1 MLVSVIAEL
10 IRARLILSHNYSN
23 KLASIIVTVSM
34 MAFGLILTGCSKP
47 VAKQQANSIHRYV
60 ADNLIDADLSSDA
73 KLTVTLSRTR
83 ELSVWDNASK
93 ALLHQWQVEDF
104 DEPTYQVSLSGN
116 NQYLAVT
123 GKHRVSIF
131 DLNSGRLEVSWLAQ
145 GFDSDASISSLFLNQ
160 NGKRVLL
167 GMNEGSVITVDLES
181 NQLSMFQL
189 HDGPVSHVE
198 FLSYDERILS
208 TAHDGHAL
216 IWASSNGQIIK
227 DFSLPLRITS
237 ISFDEAERRLF
248 IADALDK
255 HIIADSH
262 SGESI
267 GQLAFLERY
276 RYFRQALFVDQ
287 GKTLITASSKQKIMS
302 WDISSGKENK
312 HWNITAFTAGTTVL
326 DMAIN
331 PSGQLMTLS
340 SDGALESWNY

>member
-1 MLVSVIAEL
+1 MKLLL
-10 IRARLILSHNYSN
+10 IILLSLSLTSMGCN
-23 KLASIIVTVSM
+23 KPL
-34 MAFGLILTGCSKP
+34 
-47 VAKQQANSIHRYV
+47 AKQVPDSIHRYV
-60 ADNLIDADLSSDA
+60 DDNLIDADLSKDA
-73 KLTVTLSRTR
+73 KLAVTLSRTR

-131 DLNSGRLEVSWLAQ
+131 DLNSGRLELSWIAQ
-145 GFDSDASISSLFLNQ
+145 GFDSDASISSLYLSQ

-167 GMNEGSVITVDLES
+167 GMNEGSVIAVDLES

-198 FLSYDERILS
+198 FISYDERILS
-208 TAHDGHAL
+208 AAHDGHAL
-216 IWASSNGQIIK
+216 IWASSSGQVIK
-227 DFSLPLRITS
+227 DFSLPMRITS
-237 ISFDEAERRLF
+237 ISYDEADRRIF

-267 GQLAFLERY
+267 GQLVFLERY
-276 RYFRQALFVDQ
+276 RYFRQALFADR

-302 WDISSGKENK
+302 WNINSGKEKK

-326 DMAIN
+326 DMTIN
-331 PSGQLMTLS
+331 SSGQLMTLS
-340 SDGALESWNY
+340 SDGALEIWDY

>member
-1 MLVSVIAEL
+1 MLVSVIVSL
-10 IRARLILSHNYSN
+10 IRARLILPHNDSN
-23 KLASIIVTVSM
+23 KLASIIITVSL
-34 MAFGLILTGCSKP
+34 MAFGLTLTGCGKP

-73 KLTVTLSRTR
+73 KIAVTLSHTR

-93 ALLHQWQVEDF
+93 SLLHQWQVADF
-104 DEPTYQVSLSGN
+104 DEPTYLVSLSGN

-145 GFDSDASISSLFLNQ
+145 GFDSDASISSLYLNQ

-167 GMNEGSVITVDLES
+167 GMNEGSVISVDLE
-181 NQLSMFQL
+181 NKQLSMFQL

-198 FLSYDERILS
+198 FISYDEQILS
-208 TAHDGHAL
+208 AAHDGHAL
-216 IWASSNGQIIK
+216 IWTSNNGQVIK

-237 ISFDEAERRLF
+237 ISFDAANRRLF
-248 IADALDK
+248 IADALDN
-255 HIIADSH
+255 HLIADSH
-262 SGESI
+262 SAESI
-267 GQLAFLERY
+267 GHLSFLARY
-276 RYFRQALFVDQ
+276 RYFRQAIFVDR
-287 GKTLITASSKQKIMS
+287 GKTLITASSKQKIIS
-302 WDISSGKENK
+302 WDISSGKKKK

-331 PSGQLMTLS
+331 PSGQLITLS
-340 SDGALESWNY
+340 SDGALESWDY